1 MSDERRT
8 EGPGARFGRLA
19 GKAVRSGRRKARE
32 LQERD
37 RGELAEEARETASR
51 VAQRAA
57 ELARAHEEELRA
69 AARIGGQAMTSRS
82 RMGVAR
88 MAATE
93 VAKEIERRKNRPGDE
108 GERQEQDG
116 GDPPE
121 SR

>member
-19 GKAVRSGRRKARE
+19 GKAVKSGRRKARE

-37 RGELAEEARETASR
+37 RREMAEEAKDAASR
-51 VAQRAA
+51 AARRAA
-57 ELARAHEEELRA
+57 ELVRDHEEELRT

-82 RMGVAR
+82 RVGVAR

-93 VAKEIERRKNRPGDE
+93 VAKEIERRKKPPG
-108 GERQEQDG
+108 GESDQAAG
-116 GDPPE
+116 GEDDPPE
-121 SR
+121 RR